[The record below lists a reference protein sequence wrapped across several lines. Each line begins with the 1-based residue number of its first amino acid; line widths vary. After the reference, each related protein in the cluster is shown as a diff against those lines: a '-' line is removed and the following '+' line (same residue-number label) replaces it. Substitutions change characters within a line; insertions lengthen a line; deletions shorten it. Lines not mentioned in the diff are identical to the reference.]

1 MEAVYQ
7 MEELEVVTNITEDSY
22 KPVVTWDILQVRMS
36 SLQGRWLVLISV

>member
-36 SLQGRWLVLISV
+36 SLAGG